1 MRWADEV
8 YVKVYTRD
16 TAEWLALGWEAQ
28 SLLLA
33 ILRKADRAGI
43 VSLGRTGLRGIA
55 GLTGFPGEVVSRAL
69 PVLLDDGCLEQ
80 TPDALVVRN
89 FLAAQETPA
98 SDRARKQAQRERDRD
113 VARQPKSATV
123 DLPPAPSPPREELA
137 AAEPVKAVPVPVEP
151 PPSAESRTLD
161 LFGAPVVEPV
171 AAPKATSVK
180 REDPADVVYAVYLDA
195 RAKAGRKG
203 NTPKIKQKER
213 KLVAD
218 RLKEGCTEEQLFAAA
233 RGIWINDG
241 RREEGYREFFHA
253 MRDTNIAAL
262 GILDEAARK
271 APVLGSTVAAPPP
284 PRSPSPPPASPRA
297 FAAPPARA
305 CAPPPSSSTESA

>member
-1 MRWADEV
+1 MRWADET
-8 YVKVYTRD
+8 YVKIYVRD

-123 DLPPAPSPPREELA
+123 DLPPAPAPPREELPT
-137 AAEPVKAVPVPVEP
+137 AEPVKAAPAPAAP
-151 PPSAESRTLD
+151 PPSAESSTLALPFVD
-161 LFGAPVVEPV
+161 TVEP
-171 AAPKATSVK
+171 PKAAAVK
-180 REDPADVVYAVYLDA
+180 REDPADRVHAVYLDG
-195 RAKAGRKG
+195 RVKAGRKG
-203 NTPKIKQKER
+203 NPPKIKPKER
-213 KLVAD
+213 KMVAD

-233 RGIWINDG
+233 RAIWIDDG
-241 RREEGYREFFHA
+241 LRKEIHREFYHA
-253 MRDTNIAAL
+253 MRDTNIGPL
-262 GILDEAARK
+262 GILDAAATAASVFERR
-271 APVLGSTVAAPPP
+271 VVAPPP
-284 PRSPSPPPASPRA
+284 PRSPSPSPPAPPPA
-297 FAAPPARA
+297 FRAAPPARPF
-305 CAPPPSSSTESA
+305 APAPKSSSEST

>member
-69 PVLLDDGCLEQ
+69 PLLLDDGCIEE

-98 SDRARKQAQRERDRD
+98 SDRARKQAQRARDRD
-113 VARQPKSATV
+113 VARQPRSAAV
-123 DLPPAPSPPREELA
+123 DVPSAPSPPPEELP
-137 AAEPVKAVPVPVEP
+137 AAEPVKAAPAPAAP
-151 PPSAESRTLD
+151 PPSAESSTLALPFAD
-161 LFGAPVVEPV
+161 PVEPV
-171 AAPKATSVK
+171 NAAPKARTAYSI
-180 REDPADVVYAVYLDA
+180 ADAKAIFAVWLEA
-195 RAKAGRKG
+195 RAAAYPSGSSALRLKDSHCS
-203 NTPKIKQKER
+203 KIKSLMTKG
-213 KLVAD
+213 D
-218 RLKEGCTEEQLFAAA
+218 RPYTREELCAAA
-233 RGIWINDG
+233 KGMFLDDYRAGTAGLLKFEQVFFDG
-241 RREEGYREFFHA
+241 NVDKFIGLA
-253 MRDTNIAAL
+253 VD
-262 GILDEAARK
+262 G
-271 APVLGSTVAAPPP
+271 APVQQSSKLHERA
-284 PRSPSPPPASPRA
+284 PSPIVDAPRPKPFA
-297 FAAPPARA
+297 FAG
-305 CAPPPSSSTESA
+305 